1 MVVCFGEVL
10 WDLLPTGK
18 VAGGAPMNVAYHL
31 NNFGVRS
38 LMISKVGSDDLGEEL
53 LGFLKQKVV
62 STDLI
67 QKDDTFQ
74 TGVVNVI
81 FDEKGSPSYDI
92 VQQVAWDYIHFN
104 GKVLGAVEQCDL
116 LVYGSLAT
124 RSEASRNTLFQL
136 LESAKFKVFDV
147 NLRPPYYNQALLEK
161 LTAKADILK
170 MNDEE
175 LDIISAWYIETTD
188 ERKKLDFV
196 KAHFQLKAILMTKGK
211 DGAIYID
218 DDGFYTQVG
227 FPVEVQDTVG
237 SGDSF
242 LAGFLSQLLK
252 GKSPQEC
259 LTFACATGALVASNR
274 GGTPVINEEM
284 VKVFVR

>member
-1 MVVCFGEVL
+1 MSKKMVVCFGEVL

-136 LESAKFKVFDV
+136 FK
-147 NLRPPYYNQALLEK
+147 
-161 LTAKADILK
+161 
-170 MNDEE
+170 
-175 LDIISAWYIETTD
+175 
-188 ERKKLDFV
+188 
-196 KAHFQLKAILMTKGK
+196 
-211 DGAIYID
+211 
-218 DDGFYTQVG
+218 
-227 FPVEVQDTVG
+227 
-237 SGDSF
+237 
-242 LAGFLSQLLK
+242 
-252 GKSPQEC
+252 
-259 LTFACATGALVASNR
+259 
-274 GGTPVINEEM
+274 
-284 VKVFVR
+284 